1 MKKSIIAFISLIT
14 LCIEPL
20 MASAEFSFKKYQ
32 VENGLS
38 HNTTWCAI
46 QDSYGF
52 LWIGTSNGLNCYYGS
67 GNKIYRNVL
76 NDKYS
81 LGNNFVSSLMEEG
94 EDLWIGTSS
103 GLYIYDRSDDHFLY
117 FDKTTKYGVFISCE
131 VKKIVKT
138 KNGLIWIATLGQ
150 GIFIYDPAK
159 DVLTQNS
166 IRTFFAWDICQGT
179 DSLVYVS
186 SMQEGLLCFDEEGT
200 FLQNYPVSSELS
212 IGNQRINCLH
222 SIEHEIW
229 CGVGT
234 NSLGCYQEGSREL
247 IGCMVTL
254 RDLELDPGLNSYTDG
269 AARESV
275 RHIVGVQFRNLA
287 TVGGSIY
294 GRYGFSDVLTMFLTM
309 DSYVELYKGGIIPLK
324 EYAKMP
330 YDRDILVRLIVKKEK
345 AAFDYQ
351 SVRNSQTDFPVLTC
365 AAAKTEAGYRFS
377 IGARPGKAVL
387 FELADAD
394 IQAADVENMAENAAK
409 CVKEQVE
416 TGSNTRGSAEYRK
429 HLAGVLVRRA
439 VCKLA
444 GK

>member
-1 MKKSIIAFISLIT
+1 MVTIQKYVKAQSLEEAWKLNQGKKNRILGGMLWIRLGNGTISTAID
-14 LCIEPL
+14 LCDLGLDTIEETDE
-20 MASAEFSFKKYQ
+20 EFS
-32 VENGLS
+32 
-38 HNTTWCAI
+38 
-46 QDSYGF
+46 
-52 LWIGTSNGLNCYYGS
+52 IGA
-67 GNKIYRNVL
+67 R
-76 NDKYS
+76 
-81 LGNNFVSSLMEEG
+81 
-94 EDLWIGTSS
+94 
-103 GLYIYDRSDDHFLY
+103 
-117 FDKTTKYGVFISCE
+117 
-131 VKKIVKT
+131 
-138 KNGLIWIATLGQ
+138 
-150 GIFIYDPAK
+150 
-159 DVLTQNS
+159 
-166 IRTFFAWDICQGT
+166 
-179 DSLVYVS
+179 
-186 SMQEGLLCFDEEGT
+186 
-200 FLQNYPVSSELS
+200 
-212 IGNQRINCLH
+212 
-222 SIEHEIW
+222 
-229 CGVGT
+229 
-234 NSLGCYQEGSREL
+234 
-247 IGCMVTL
+247 VTL
-254 RDLELDPGLNSYTDG
+254 RELEQHVGLNTYTHD
-269 AARESV
+269 AVKNAV
-275 RHIVGVQFRNLA
+275 KDIVGVQFRNMA
-287 TVGGSIY
+287 TIGGSIW
-294 GRYGFSDVLTMFLTM
+294 GRFGFSDVLTVFLAM

>member
-1 MKKSIIAFISLIT
+1 MRVIREYKRAESLEEAWQLNQKKSNRVLGGMVW
-14 LCIEPL
+14 LK
-20 MASAEFSFKKYQ
+20 MGKMQ
-32 VENGLS
+32 
-38 HNTTWCAI
+38 
-46 QDSYGF
+46 
-52 LWIGTSNGLNCYYGS
+52 IGTA
-67 GNKIYRNVL
+67 I
-76 NDKYS
+76 
-81 LGNNFVSSLMEEG
+81 
-94 EDLWIGTSS
+94 DLS
-103 GLYIYDRSDDHFLY
+103 GL
-117 FDKTTKYGVFISCE
+117 
-131 VKKIVKT
+131 
-138 KNGLIWIATLGQ
+138 GLDTI
-150 GIFIYDPAK
+150 
-159 DVLTQNS
+159 
-166 IRTFFAWDICQGT
+166 
-179 DSLVYVS
+179 
-186 SMQEGLLCFDEEGT
+186 EETGEE
-200 FLQNYPVSSELS
+200 F
-212 IGNQRINCLH
+212 R
-222 SIEHEIW
+222 
-229 CGVGT
+229 
-234 NSLGCYQEGSREL
+234 

-254 RDLELDPGLNSYTDG
+254 RDLELDPGLNTYTDG

-294 GRYGFSDVLTMFLTM
+294 GRYGFSDVLTMFLAM
-309 DSYVELYKGGIIPLK
+309 

-409 CVKEQVE
+409 CVKEQVG

>member
-1 MKKSIIAFISLIT
+1 MMTIREYAR
-14 LCIEPL
+14 P
-20 MASAEFSFKKYQ
+20 
-32 VENGLS
+32 
-38 HNTTWCAI
+38 
-46 QDSYGF
+46 
-52 LWIGTSNGLNCYYGS
+52 
-67 GNKIYRNVL
+67 
-76 NDKYS
+76 
-81 LGNNFVSSLMEEG
+81 
-94 EDLWIGTSS
+94 
-103 GLYIYDRSDDHFLY
+103 
-117 FDKTTKYGVFISCE
+117 
-131 VKKIVKT
+131 
-138 KNGLIWIATLGQ
+138 ATLEEAWQ
-150 GIFIYDPAK
+150 LNQKKPNR
-159 DVLTQNS
+159 VLGGML
-166 IRTFFAWDICQGT
+166 W
-179 DSLVYVS
+179 LK
-186 SMQEGLLCFDEEGT
+186 MEK
-200 FLQNYPVSSELS
+200 
-212 IGNQRINCLH
+212 IN
-222 SIEHEIW
+222 
-229 CGVGT
+229 VGT
-234 NSLGCYQEGSREL
+234 AIDLSALGLDTIEETDTEII
-247 IGCMVTL
+247 IGAMATL
-254 RDLELDPGLNSYTDG
+254 RDLETNAALNAYTAG
-269 AARESV
+269 AVREAV
-275 RHIVGVQFRNLA
+275 RHIVGVQFRNCA

-294 GRYGFSDVLTMFLTM
+294 GRFGFSDVLTMFLTM

-387 FELADAD
+387 FELADAV

>member
-1 MKKSIIAFISLIT
+1 MRVIREYKRAESLEEAWQLNQKKSNRVLGGMVW
-14 LCIEPL
+14 LK
-20 MASAEFSFKKYQ
+20 MGKMQ
-32 VENGLS
+32 
-38 HNTTWCAI
+38 
-46 QDSYGF
+46 
-52 LWIGTSNGLNCYYGS
+52 IGTA
-67 GNKIYRNVL
+67 I
-76 NDKYS
+76 
-81 LGNNFVSSLMEEG
+81 
-94 EDLWIGTSS
+94 DLS
-103 GLYIYDRSDDHFLY
+103 GL
-117 FDKTTKYGVFISCE
+117 
-131 VKKIVKT
+131 
-138 KNGLIWIATLGQ
+138 GLDTI
-150 GIFIYDPAK
+150 
-159 DVLTQNS
+159 
-166 IRTFFAWDICQGT
+166 
-179 DSLVYVS
+179 
-186 SMQEGLLCFDEEGT
+186 EETGEE
-200 FLQNYPVSSELS
+200 F
-212 IGNQRINCLH
+212 R
-222 SIEHEIW
+222 
-229 CGVGT
+229 
-234 NSLGCYQEGSREL
+234 

-254 RDLELDPGLNSYTDG
+254 RDLE
-269 AARESV
+269 
-275 RHIVGVQFRNLA
+275 LA